1 MAEINNIE
9 FVEELAG
16 AEVYFNREELE
27 MLHNVM
33 GRVQLARTGYGNAAS
48 NVLTVLNNLFGEID
62 QTDHLVEM
70 VTVGDHSLYWSQ
82 PSDSGLHW
90 GES

>member
-70 VTVGDHSLYWSQ
+70 VTVGGHSLYWSQ
-82 PSDSGLHW
+82 LPHSGLHW
-90 GES
+90 DEV

>member
-1 MAEINNIE
+1 MAEVIDTE
-9 FVEELAG
+9 
-16 AEVYFNREELE
+16 AEVIVQSALIEFNREELE

-48 NVLTVLNNLFGEID
+48 NVLMVLDDLFGEVE

-70 VTVGDHSLYWSQ
+70 VTVGNHSLYWSQ

>member
-48 NVLTVLNNLFGEID
+48 NVLTVLNNLFGQVD

-70 VTVGDHSLYWSQ
+70 ATVGHSLYWSQ

>member
-1 MAEINNIE
+1 MADIVDTEVEISVQSALIE
-9 FVEELAG
+9 
-16 AEVYFNREELE
+16 FNREELE

-33 GRVQLARTGYGNAAS
+33 GRVQLARTGYGNAAF
-48 NVLTVLNNLFGEID
+48 NILTVLDDIFGEIE

-70 VTVGDHSLYWSQ
+70 VTVGGHSLYWSQ

-90 GES
+90 DEV

>member
-1 MAEINNIE
+1 MADIVDTEVEVNVQSALIE
-9 FVEELAG
+9 
-16 AEVYFNREELE
+16 FNREELE

-48 NVLTVLNNLFGEID
+48 NVLTVLENLFGEIE

-70 VTVGDHSLYWSQ
+70 VTVGNHSLYWSQ
-82 PSDSGLHW
+82 PSDSGLHRD
-90 GES
+90 EF

>member
-1 MAEINNIE
+1 MADIVDTE
-9 FVEELAG
+9 
-16 AEVYFNREELE
+16 AEVNVKSALIEFNREELE

-33 GRVQLARTGYGNAAS
+33 GRVQCGMTGYGNAAS
-48 NVLTVLNNLFGEID
+48 NVLSVLDNLFGEIE

-70 VTVGDHSLYWSQ
+70 VTVGNHSLYWSQ

-90 GES
+90 DKD

>member
-1 MAEINNIE
+1 MAELIDIE
-9 FVEELAG
+9 AETRIAG
-16 AEVYFNREELE
+16 AEIYFNREELE

-48 NVLTVLNNLFGEID
+48 NILTVLDDLFGEIE

-70 VTVGDHSLYWSQ
+70 VTVGNHSLYWSQ

-90 GES
+90 DEV